1 MICTLKTT
9 LTRELETKANRKIH
23 LALCIARI
31 NPAKLPKLPKESCR
45 FDVILIKIVTF
56 LLQGQS

>member
-9 LTRELETKANRKIH
+9 LMRIQTKTNGKKH
-23 LALCIARI
+23 LASYIART

-45 FDVILIKIVTF
+45 FDVIPIKIATF
-56 LLQGQS
+56 SLQEQS